1 MLISTTLSVY
11 AVVSDKMF
19 QSLDWVDV
27 DFDTAAPHPLAPTR
41 PSFNPSTGLML
52 ISTWS
57 GPSPPRI
64 GGCFNPST
72 GLMLISTTATVE
84 TYIRLWLFQS
94 LDWVDVDFDIA
105 AWLQTAVEH
114 VSIPRLG

>member
-72 GLMLISTTATVE
+72 GLMLISTKVP
-84 TYIRLWLFQS
+84 
-94 LDWVDVDFDIA
+94 
-105 AWLQTAVEH
+105 AV
-114 VSIPRLG
+114 VRFLSCCFNPSTGLMLISTLLVQ